1 MTMRKKWKRA
11 KSKASRKPVAVACT
25 PVVGHLPDGFDPFA
39 ALYRVSLT
47 SAVARDAL
55 EGKLPRTL
63 QWSVTPS
70 EYALFN
76 ICHAI
81 DDLAKA
87 IAYFNKP
94 NPSHHDGAAPA
105 PSVDGVVGS
114 LNKDK

>member
-1 MTMRKKWKRA
+1 MKRGKTNA
-11 KSKASRKPVAVACT
+11 KRKPLAVAVE
-25 PVVGHLPDGFDPFA
+25 PVVGHFPDGFDPFA

-76 ICHAI
+76 ICHAL
-81 DDLAKA
+81 DDMAKA
-87 IAYFNKP
+87 LAYFNMP
-94 NPSHHDGAAPA
+94 NPTGHAPA
-105 PSVDGVVGS
+105 RSAAEGR
-114 LNKDK
+114 